1 MLKGAAETFRV
12 LAQKLVAAY
21 ATMVSPSWK
30 LYVTANDGKMNN
42 LGKVANPIIN
52 QVTPRGKCFKK
63 SGISGTEI
71 ACLMN
76 TNVRVGV
83 RKL

>member
-52 QVTPRGKCFKK
+52 QVTPSNKLGENVPKK
-63 SGISGTEI
+63 SENSK
-71 ACLMN
+71 C
-76 TNVRVGV
+76 NV
-83 RKL
+83 